1 MLAEEIELKLKE
13 LRGEIITSVNKFNN
27 ETGLRVSA
35 LDIVYYAQHIK
46 PKPELFGVH
55 VTMKDK

>member
-13 LRGEIITSVNKFNN
+13 LRGEIITSVNKFNG
-27 ETGLRVSA
+27 ETGLRVDWFN
-35 LDIVYYAQHIK
+35 LNYLPETMDR
-46 PKPELFGVH
+46 KPELITVD